1 MRHAPVVAWILLAAC
16 ASPLR
21 RGEEAYH
28 DGMARLGRHAELSRQ
43 DFLEAEASLAEAL
56 ADPELRTHERTAATS
71 LRLRALIELDRHEE
85 ARALAAAPVPGFEP
99 ELHYPGDRVGLGL
112 LRARPLD
119 PHRAYAALLALER
132 EARTLR
138 AQLHVAWEQV
148 RVLRALDSPEAR
160 SEAAKICARWPGR
173 LDFDRQLKELKG

>member
-1 MRHAPVVAWILLAAC
+1 MRRALPLLLLAGC
-16 ASPLR
+16 VSPLR

-56 ADPELRTHERTAATS
+56 ADPELSTQERTAATS

-85 ARALAAAPVPGFEP
+85 ARALAAAPLPGFEP
-99 ELHYPGDRVGLGL
+99 GLDYPGDRVGLGL

-119 PHRAYAALLALER
+119 PQRAYAALLAVER

-138 AQLHVAWEQV
+138 AQVHVAWEQV
-148 RVLRALDSPEAR
+148 RALRAFGTPQGRA
-160 SEAAKICARWPGR
+160 EAAKICARWPGR
-173 LDFDRQLKELKG
+173 LDFDAQLKDLKD